1 MELYSTYL
9 HLRLLSHFS
18 HFSHFSRYF
27 MSTHNNSLSTVKS
40 VLTPA
45 SNVISRRSFYNMPSG
60 LPMAGITNSQRP
72 VCGPFRAAMNAG
84 DALGRRY
91 LQCDC
96 PNPLSAKSALNADGI
111 SQRGCGVIV
120 NGYSTKQV
128 PVANCNTKYVY
139 DSSDYIRF
147 KKLSAQRM
155 GHEKRNNSVRGS
167 NASSGGTVLRSLQR
181 LRG

>member
-1 MELYSTYL
+1 
-9 HLRLLSHFS
+9 
-18 HFSHFSRYF
+18 

-45 SNVISRRSFYNMPSG
+45 SHAASRRAFRNMPLG
-60 LPMAGITNSQRP
+60 LPAPNRP

-96 PNPLSAKSALNADGI
+96 PNPLSAMSARNADGI
-111 SQRGCGVIV
+111 SQRGCGIIV

-147 KKLSAQRM
+147 KKLSAQRS
-155 GHEKRNNSVRGS
+155 GRNTQAIKGDMR
-167 NASSGGTVLRSLQR
+167 ASGGIVLQALQR
-181 LRG
+181 MRG

>member
-1 MELYSTYL
+1 MFRILKTPPTDSRISPAT
-9 HLRLLSHFS
+9 HATSRKILRNLPNG
-18 HFSHFSRYF
+18 Y
-27 MSTHNNSLSTVKS
+27 VG
-40 VLTPA
+40 PA
-45 SNVISRRSFYNMPSG
+45 ETAATTGDLN
-60 LPMAGITNSQRP
+60 RP

-84 DALGRRY
+84 DVLGRRF

-139 DSSDYIRF
+139 DSSDYIKF
-147 KKLSAQRM
+147 KKLSAQR
-155 GHEKRNNSVRGS
+155 KDY
-167 NASSGGTVLRSLQR
+167 NANKYTRQKPSGGYVLHALQR
-181 LRG
+181 LR